1 MWSPT
6 CGEPLRVVELVVVTV
21 TSLPDR
27 SFNTYVLPVTF
38 VISPSSSF
46 ALSAP
51 ARLVNVDRLRLLS
64 APAIGEKVELEEG
77 FVVSSANPSPGTG
90 KVKAR
95 TIKLRNANFRAF
107 RSAAM
112 MPPLA
117 AQFVTLYST

>member
-6 CGEPLRVVELVVVTV
+6 FGEPLRVVELVVVTV

-27 SFNTYVLPVTF
+27 SFNTYVLPVTL
-38 VISPSSSF
+38 VTSPSSSF

-64 APAIGEKVELEEG
+64 APAIGEKVEPEEE
-77 FVVSSANPSPGTG
+77 FVVSSANPSWGTG

-95 TIKLRNANFRAF
+95 TIKLRNARFRGF
-107 RSAAM
+107 RTAAM
-112 MPPLA
+112 TPPL
-117 AQFVTLYST
+117 VLPL